1 VASAFE
7 NHIQW
12 QAVKEVCDRLKKAG
26 YVALL
31 AGGCVR
37 DFLMKRQPNDF
48 DIATDATPDQVE
60 ALFPRSLSVG
70 KAFGVIVVPFDGFQ
84 IEVATFREDLEYKDG
99 RRPEG
104 IVFSSPEADAQRRDF
119 TINALFYDIEH
130 RQVIDYVQGEIDIWR
145 RVIRTVGEPAHRF
158 NEDKLRLLR
167 AVRFA
172 AQLEFEIAPETFAAI
187 QLLAPQANVV
197 SRERIRDEFVKLF
210 KSTHFMT
217 GLRLLI
223 TSGLLASLFPE
234 LSARVSSDE
243 AAWLRRFEV
252 MEMWDDVRDV
262 DHDLTVA
269 LALFF
274 MPLADVFDEREIR
287 EKHLK
292 NLKLDKRQIEAV
304 LFALRAR
311 AILLDPRSTREGEV
325 MLLLMN
331 ADAASAQALASVLE
345 RVSGSEGVSVTENE
359 SYLNHL
365 SKRATGEDGRQK
377 VEAFLTGDDAQTA
390 GIAPGPEMGQLLREA
405 LLLQLE
411 GQFADREAA
420 LAWLR
425 NQVLRRD

>member
-1 VASAFE
+1 
-7 NHIQW
+7 
-12 QAVKEVCDRLKKAG
+12 
-26 YVALL
+26 
-31 AGGCVR
+31 
-37 DFLMKRQPNDF
+37 
-48 DIATDATPDQVE
+48 
-60 ALFPRSLSVG
+60 
-70 KAFGVIVVPFDGFQ
+70 VPYDGFQ
-84 IEVATFREDLEYKDG
+84 IEIATFREDLEYKDG

-104 IVFSSPEADAQRRDF
+104 VVFSSPEADARRRDF
-119 TINALFYDIEH
+119 TINALFYDIEY
-130 RQVIDYVQGEIDIWR
+130 RQVIDYVQGEADIWR

-158 NEDKLRLLR
+158 DEDKLRLLR

-187 QLLAPQANVV
+187 QLLAPQASVV
-197 SRERIRDEFVKLF
+197 SRERVRDEIVKLF
-210 KSTHFMT
+210 KAEHFMT

-234 LSARVSSDE
+234 LSARVSVDE

-252 MEMWDDVRDV
+252 MEMWDEVRDV
-262 DHDLTVA
+262 DHDLTTA

-274 MPLADVFDEREIR
+274 MPLADAFDEREIR

-292 NLKLDKRQIEAV
+292 HLKLDKRQIEAV

-311 AILLDPRSTREGEV
+311 AVFLDPRATREGEV

-331 ADAASAQALASVLE
+331 PDAASARTLASVLE
-345 RVSGSEGVSVTENE
+345 RVSGSEGESQTENE
-359 SYLNHL
+359 SYLSLL
-365 SKRATGEDGRQK
+365 SKRAMGENGQQK
-377 VEAFLTGDDAQTA
+377 VEAFLTGDDAQAA

-420 LAWLR
+420 LTWLR
-425 NQVLRRD
+425 NQVLRK